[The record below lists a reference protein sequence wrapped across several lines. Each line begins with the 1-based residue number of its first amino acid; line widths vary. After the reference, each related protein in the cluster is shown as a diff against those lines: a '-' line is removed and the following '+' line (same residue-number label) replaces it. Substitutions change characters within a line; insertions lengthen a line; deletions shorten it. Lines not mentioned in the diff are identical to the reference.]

1 MKKAFDL
8 VDHNILRDKLVLY
21 NFQDET
27 VTWVQSY
34 LSSRTQQVQFN
45 CTISSPAII
54 NCAVPQGSII
64 GPILFLL
71 YVNDLPLYVDKTK
84 TDIYADDVTFHT
96 TGTDLKDIENHVQT
110 DLENI
115 NQWCLHNGKYINTS

>member
-8 VDHNILRDKLVLY
+8 VDHNILRDKLVPY
-21 NFQDET
+21 NFHDET

-34 LSSRTQQVQFN
+34 LSNRTQQVQFN

-54 NCAVPQGSII
+54 KYGVPQGSIL

-71 YVNDLPLYVDKTK
+71 HGSYKIL
-84 TDIYADDVTFHT
+84 
-96 TGTDLKDIENHVQT
+96 IEKFKGFLRVFLRTQT
-110 DLENI
+110 
-115 NQWCLHNGKYINTS
+115 